1 MYNIYITQRKGEQ
14 IMAKKI
20 NLEMTSVENREM
32 RLGTIIA
39 WDGAASELID
49 ESDYE
54 GRKER
59 KKGDP
64 TEKHGGCCGNGSK
77 ACRLCELKTPLNQ
90 QTMCANAIVEC
101 QIGNLTDCILI
112 QHSPIGCAAD
122 NAWFN
127 LAFKMGLTRRHKPVQ
142 NLRIF
147 CTNLL
152 EKDMVFG
159 ASDKLRQAIR
169 DAKER
174 FDPKAIFISMA
185 CATAI
190 IGEDIDSI
198 ADEMEPEVGV
208 PIIPLHCEGFR
219 SKHWSTG
226 FDISQHGVAQK
237 IVNRNPK
244 KQKDLINIVAL
255 WGTDYF
261 TDILKPLGLRVNY
274 MIDCA
279 NYAELEQASEAV
291 ATSTFCHTLGS
302 YMATVLEQHFGVP
315 QIDAPQPYG
324 FAGTDAWLRAIAKI
338 VGKEEET
345 EAYIKTEHERVM
357 PRIHELREKFKGVK
371 GFVMTGS
378 AYAHGLISV
387 LRELGIEVDGSVVFH
402 HDPVYDG
409 GGENQNS
416 LKNLVEEYGDVP
428 HYTVSKTQA
437 YQLPQVFRRVRTDF
451 VIIRHQGLAP
461 EAAKLGIPALAMG
474 DEHIPVGYDGIIRTG
489 EILLDILARKRF
501 NQVLQ
506 RHVELPYTKWWQSQD
521 DPFILSKEPEVI
533 DKALSEKLKKKG
545 A

>member
-1 MYNIYITQRKGEQ
+1 
-14 IMAKKI
+14 MAKKI

-39 WDGAASELID
+39 WDGSAKELVEKSNYDTRRQKKQGILPK
-49 ESDYE
+49 E
-54 GRKER
+54 GEKTGCA
-59 KKGDP
+59 GD
-64 TEKHGGCCGNGSK
+64 GGK
-77 ACRLCELKTPLNQ
+77 ACRLCELHTPLGQ
-90 QTMCANAIVEC
+90 QTMCANSIVEC

-122 NAWFN
+122 NSHFN
-127 LAFKMGLTRRHKPVQ
+127 LAFKMGLTRRHKPKQ

-169 DAKER
+169 EAKER
-174 FDPKAIFISMA
+174 FSPRAIFISMA

-190 IGEDIDSI
+190 IGEDIDRI
-198 ADEMEPEVGV
+198 ASELEPEIGV

-237 IVNRNPK
+237 IVKRNPQ

-274 MIDCA
+274 MLDCA
-279 NYAELEQASEAV
+279 SYDELAQASEAV
-291 ATSTFCHTLGS
+291 ATTTFCHTLGS
-302 YMATVLEQHFGVP
+302 YMATILEQHFGVP

-324 FAGTDAWLRAIAKI
+324 IVGTDEWLRAIGKV

-345 EAYIKTEHERVM
+345 EAYIQAEHERVL
-357 PRIHELREKFKGVK
+357 PKIQALREKFKGVK
-371 GFVMTGS
+371 GFIMTGS

-387 LRELGIEVDGSVVFH
+387 LRELGIEVQGSVVFH

-409 GGENQNS
+409 GAEHQNTLKS
-416 LKNLVEEYGDVP
+416 LIDNYGDIK

-437 YQLPQVFRRVRTDF
+437 YQLPQVLRRVETDF

-474 DEHIPVGYDGIIRTG
+474 DEHIPVGYDGIVRTG

-501 NQVLQ
+501 NKVLQ
-506 RHVELPYTKWWQSQD
+506 RHVKLPYTDWWQSQN
-521 DPFILSKEPEVI
+521 DPFILSTNPDIIDEVLHSGSKNGK
-533 DKALSEKLKKKG
+533 DEV
-545 A
+545 